1 MKLLISAFL
10 SLLLIGSAGGSYGQA
25 VETINYASG
34 DVYVGELRNGK
45 NGFQLERFIY
55 VLV

>member
-1 MKLLISAFL
+1 MKLLISTFI
-10 SLLLIGSAGGSYGQA
+10 SLLLIGFAGGSYGQA